1 MVEQHPNSWL
11 RDGLKALGKA
21 KAIVCMNAVWLHQVS
36 ADTSSVVHNVKTLK
50 EGINKIMC

>member
-1 MVEQHPNSWL
+1 MVEQHSNSWL

-50 EGINKIMC
+50 